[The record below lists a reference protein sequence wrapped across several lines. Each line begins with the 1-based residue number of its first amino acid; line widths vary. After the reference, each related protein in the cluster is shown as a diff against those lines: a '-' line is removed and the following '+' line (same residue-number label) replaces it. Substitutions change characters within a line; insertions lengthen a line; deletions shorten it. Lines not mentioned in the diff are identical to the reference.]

1 MIQEGTSRAEVARR
15 LGVGAGSV
23 TRWWQAYEAEG
34 DDGLKATPHP
44 GPKPKLSLRQRKWLV
59 QRLMKGAKA
68 NGFATDLWTCPRI
81 AELIEQRYGV
91 HYHVDHIPRLMV
103 SLGWSCQ
110 KPETRAVERDE
121 KAIQHWVANDWPR
134 IKKSRSSA
142 GSPRLH

>member
-1 MIQEGTSRAEVARR
+1 
-15 LGVGAGSV
+15 VGSGSV

-34 DDGLKATPHP
+34 DDGLVATPHP
-44 GPKPKLSLRQRKWLV
+44 GPKPKLSPRQRKWLV

-68 NGFATDLWTCPRI
+68 NGFATNLWTCPRI

-91 HYHVDHIPRLMV
+91 HYHVDHIPRLMA

-121 KAIQHWVANDWPR
+121 QAIQHWVANDWPR
-134 IKKSRSSA
+134 IKKSRSRASP
-142 GSPRLH
+142 PRLH